1 MILVKLC
8 KNNNKRIA
16 EAYGKYYARPVI
28 TQTIDLTG
36 LAEHLS
42 NHNTGFSPGATK
54 GLLTDM
60 VKCIKELVLQGYAV
74 RIDDLAIFS
83 LGIRTKKGADSEKD
97 FSVQKNIEGVK
108 FRARATGSL
117 TSDKLDLLASIK
129 NIDSLLS
136 NSEENGT
143 DDGNT
148 PSGDN
153 TPSGGGTTPTTPSDK
168 GDTGST
174 DDKGGTSDSGGS
186 QGGGSQ
192 ESGEPGNEFD

>member
-143 DDGNT
+143 DDGNN
-148 PSGDN
+148 PEGGG

-186 QGGGSQ
+186 QGG
-192 ESGEPGNEFD
+192 EPGNEFD

>member
-143 DDGNT
+143 DNDNN

-186 QGGGSQ
+186 QGG
-192 ESGEPGNEFD
+192 EPGNEFD

>member
-143 DDGNT
+143 DDGGNT
-148 PSGDN
+148 PDGGD

-186 QGGGSQ
+186 QGG
-192 ESGEPGNEFD
+192 EPGNEFD

>member
-97 FSVQKNIEGVK
+97 FSVQKNIEGIK